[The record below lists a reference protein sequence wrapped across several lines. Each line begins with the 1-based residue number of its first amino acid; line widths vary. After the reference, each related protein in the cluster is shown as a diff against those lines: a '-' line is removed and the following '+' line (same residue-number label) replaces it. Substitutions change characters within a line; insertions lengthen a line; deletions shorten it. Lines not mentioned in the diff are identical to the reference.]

1 MGGEMMRTEKREGGG
16 RFRVGRE
23 GKTET
28 WGGKPD
34 VILWSLN
41 SLPPQPHPPP
51 SSSVSTSAAGN
62 TGSYSEDPNKKIR
75 KPDTITKSK
84 ESWTEQEHDKSLEAL
99 QLFDHDLKKIGAFVG
114 SKTVIQIHSHAQN
127 YFLKVQKAAHG
138 YPQKAPKNAIVV
150 SQVAGPSQSSS
161 ALLNS
166 GYMYRQD
173 SSSMLRNPIATSAL
187 SSWNYNSM
195 PPVSMMQHWLDHL
208 LCIILVTVVAT
219 KSLPELDCLVKPLM
233 EGVIG
238 RNLEV
243 TMPDFAEVYSF
254 IDSVFDP
261 SGSGHLQKLKQL
273 DPINFETALLLMR
286 NLCVNL
292 TSPEFE
298 DHVIIKSNAAEPE
311 AVKLGSSYSI
321 NLAHISANTSPIA

>member
-1 MGGEMMRTEKREGGG
+1 MKQWISGKEMGDRE
-16 RFRVGRE
+16 RE
-23 GKTET
+23 
-28 WGGKPD
+28 
-34 VILWSLN
+34 S
-41 SLPPQPHPPP
+41 PHPPP

-114 SKTVIQIHSHAQN
+114 SKTVIQTLVGAIDRSTAMLRIISLR
-127 YFLKVQKAAHG
+127 FT
-138 YPQKAPKNAIVV
+138 IVV

-161 ALLNS
+161 VLLNS

-298 DHVIIKSNAAEPE
+298 DHVKPE

>member
-1 MGGEMMRTEKREGGG
+1 MG
-16 RFRVGRE
+16 
-23 GKTET
+23 
-28 WGGKPD
+28 
-34 VILWSLN
+34 ISSLWSLN
-41 SLPPQPHPPP
+41 SLPPPPHPPP

-99 QLFDHDLKKIGAFVG
+99 QLFDHDLKKIEAFVG
-114 SKTVIQIHSHAQN
+114 SKTLIQTLVGAVDRSTAMLRIISLR
-127 YFLKVQKAAHG
+127 FT
-138 YPQKAPKNAIVV
+138 IVV
-150 SQVAGPSQSSS
+150 SQVAGPFQSSS

-187 SSWNYNSM
+187 SSWNYNSV

-233 EGVIG
+233 EGVMG

-243 TMPDFAEVYSF
+243 TMLDFAEVYSF

-261 SGSGHLQKLKQL
+261 SASGHLQKLKQL
-273 DPINFETALLLMR
+273 DPINFETLNQGALFGSLQALLLMR

-298 DHVIIKSNAAEPE
+298 DHVSYC
-311 AVKLGSSYSI
+311 SSS
-321 NLAHISANTSPIA
+321 SALLPFTQYILF

>member
-195 PPVSMMQHWLDHL
+195 PPVSSGN
-208 LCIILVTVVAT
+208 IITYESCMFSDDAALAGPFIVHN
-219 KSLPELDCLVKPLM
+219 SCYS
-233 EGVIG
+233 
-238 RNLEV
+238 

-298 DHVIIKSNAAEPE
+298 DHPE